1 MVFVVILV
9 VGVGA
14 YLLLQNGGLGGGS
27 SSDPATMIAYA
38 IGVAEGG
45 YDANGNNLNNGT
57 VPSRNHNPGD
67 LTVDVNG
74 TGSGTAGN
82 FVIYSSDAVGY
93 AALVYQ
99 VNEWLN
105 GTSANAGPNSTI
117 ADVSEFYTTTDQSAW
132 ASNVANTLGVSVDT
146 QLSAIGS
153 SNAAPQTPAQT
164 ADDTTVASASQTV
177 LTDGS
182 SDFSDSSD
190 DGGDDFEDV

>member
-1 MVFVVILV
+1 MVFAVIAVVAV
-9 VGVGA
+9 AA
-14 YLLLQNGGLGGGS
+14 YLLLQSSGGGGSS

-45 YDANGNNLNNGT
+45 YDASGNNLNNGT
-57 VPSRNHNPGD
+57 LPSRNHNPGD

-74 TGSGTAGN
+74 TGSGTSGG
-82 FVIYSSDAVGY
+82 FIIYPSDAVGY

-117 ADVSEFYTTTDQSAW
+117 SDVSQFYTTTDQAAW
-132 ASNVANTLGVSVDT
+132 ANNVASTLGVSVDT

-164 ADDTTVASASQTV
+164 SDDTTVASAAQTV

-182 SDFSDSSD
+182 DDESSD
-190 DGGDDFEDV
+190 DGFQDT